1 MRALA
6 AIAIVFALW
15 VAGLLAFAARVAGS
29 TPAAEPPTADAI
41 VALTGASSVRIE
53 AATQLL
59 EEGKARRLL
68 ISGVNPQARR
78 SEVKYV
84 ARGVGRIWDC
94 CVDLGFRAENTRG
107 NAVETA
113 RWVEFHNYKSLIVV
127 TADYHIPRAILEL
140 KSTMPGVELHP
151 YPVVTDTVNA
161 RRWWAK
167 PEDSRRMI
175 VEYSKYL
182 TILSREITRSLVKSF
197 HHDAQ
202 SQQRSEQTRSE
213 PVT

>member
-1 MRALA
+1 MKVLA
-6 AIAIVFALW
+6 AVVLVLALW
-15 VAGLLAFAARVAGS
+15 LAGLFAFAARVAGS
-29 TPAAEPPTADAI
+29 TPASEPPTADAI

-53 AATQLL
+53 AAVQLL

-68 ISGVNPQARR
+68 ISGVNPQAKR

-113 RWVEFHNYKSLIVV
+113 RWVEYHAYKSVIVV

-140 KSTMPGVELHP
+140 KSSMPGVELHP
-151 YPVVTDTVNA
+151 YPVVTDTVNV

-167 PEDSRRMI
+167 PEDSRRLI

-182 TILSREITRSLVKSF
+182 TILAREVGRSVIRSF
-197 HHDAQ
+197 HHDVQ
-202 SQQRSEQTRSE
+202 NQTRPE
-213 PVT
+213 PTT

>member
-6 AIAIVFALW
+6 VVALLITLW
-15 VAGLLAFAARVAGS
+15 CVGLWAFAARVASS
-29 TPAAEPPTADAI
+29 TPAFDPPTADAI

-53 AATQLL
+53 AAVQLL
-59 EEGKARRLL
+59 EAGKGRRLL

-107 NAVETA
+107 NALETA
-113 RWVEFHNYKSLIVV
+113 HWVAYHHYKSLIVV
-127 TADYHIPRAILEL
+127 TADYHIPRSILEL
-140 KSTMPGVELHP
+140 KSTMPGVTMYP

-161 RRWWAK
+161 RRWWVRG
-167 PEDSRRMI
+167 EDTRRI
-175 VEYSKYL
+175 VVEYSKYL
-182 TILSREITRSLVKSF
+182 AILARETARSLVHKLSG
-197 HHDAQ
+197 DPPAAARPAGAT
-202 SQQRSEQTRSE
+202 S
-213 PVT
+213 

>member
-6 AIAIVFALW
+6 VVASLVLLWIV
-15 VAGLLAFAARVAGS
+15 GLYAFGARVASS
-29 TPAAEPPTADAI
+29 TPALDPPSADAI

-53 AATQLL
+53 AAVQLL
-59 EEGKARRLL
+59 EEGKGKRLL

-113 RWVEFHNYKSLIVV
+113 RWVAFHHYRSLIVV
-127 TADYHIPRAILEL
+127 TADYHIPRSVLEL
-140 KSTMPGVELHP
+140 QSTMPGVTLYP
-151 YPVVTDTVNA
+151 YPVATDTVFA
-161 RRWWAK
+161 RRWWAHS
-167 PEDSRRMI
+167 DDARRMV

-182 TILSREITRSLVKSF
+182 AILGRETVRNIGHRVRDLTSPPKP
-197 HHDAQ
+197 A
-202 SQQRSEQTRSE
+202 ENAG
-213 PVT
+213 

>member
-1 MRALA
+1 MTSGPAHESPRRHRDRVCTVGRWLA
-6 AIAIVFALW
+6 GVRC
-15 VAGLLAFAARVAGS
+15 ARRRIDTCGG
-29 TPAAEPPTADAI
+29 TADRRRDRRPDRRI
-41 VALTGASSVRIE
+41 VCPDRSCD
-53 AATQLL
+53 AT
-59 EEGKARRLL
+59 ARR
-68 ISGVNPQARR
+68 GQ
-78 SEVKYV
+78 
-84 ARGVGRIWDC
+84 
-94 CVDLGFRAENTRG
+94 GFRAENTRG

>member
-1 MRALA
+1 MRVLA
-6 AIAIVFALW
+6 AIALVCALW

-29 TPAAEPPTADAI
+29 TPAPEPPIADAI

-53 AATQLL
+53 AAVQLL
-59 EEGKARRLL
+59 EAGKARRLL
-68 ISGVNPQARR
+68 ISGVNPQAKR

-94 CVDLGFRAENTRG
+94 CVDLGFRAETTRG

-113 RWVEFHNYKSLIVV
+113 RWVEFHNYKSVIVV

-182 TILSREITRSLVKSF
+182 TILARETARAIVKSL

-202 SQQRSEQTRSE
+202 SPPRPE
-213 PVT
+213 PAS

>member
-6 AIAIVFALW
+6 VVASLILLWIV
-15 VAGLLAFAARVAGS
+15 GLYTFAARVSAS
-29 TPAAEPPTADAI
+29 TPALDPPTADAI

-53 AATQLL
+53 TAVQLL
-59 EEGKARRLL
+59 EEGKGRRLL

-113 RWVEFHNYKSLIVV
+113 RWVAFHHYKSLIVV
-127 TADYHIPRAILEL
+127 TADYHSPRSILEL
-140 KSTMPGVELHP
+140 KSTMPGVTLYA
-151 YPVVTDTVNA
+151 YPVVTDTVNT

-167 PEDSRRMI
+167 GEDTRRMV

-182 TILSREITRSLVKSF
+182 AILGRETARTVEHRIKSLTAPHAS
-197 HHDAQ
+197 AE
-202 SQQRSEQTRSE
+202 SAR
-213 PVT
+213 

>member
-1 MRALA
+1 MKVLVAVALL
-6 AIAIVFALW
+6 IALW
-15 VAGLLAFAARVAGS
+15 VVGLYAFGARVAAS
-29 TPAAEPPTADAI
+29 TPAFDPPTADAI

-53 AATQLL
+53 AAVQLL
-59 EEGKARRLL
+59 EAGKGRRLL

-113 RWVEFHNYKSLIVV
+113 RWVAHHHYTSLIVV
-127 TADYHIPRAILEL
+127 TADYHIPRSILEL
-140 KSTMPGVELHP
+140 QSTMPGVTLYA

-161 RRWWAK
+161 RRWWARG
-167 PEDSRRMI
+167 EDTRRMF
-175 VEYSKYL
+175 VEYNKYL
-182 TILSREITRSLVKSF
+182 AILGRETAKWLVRRAGSLVTPPK
-197 HHDAQ
+197 AA
-202 SQQRSEQTRSE
+202 EATR
-213 PVT
+213 

>member
-6 AIAIVFALW
+6 VVASLILLW
-15 VAGLLAFAARVAGS
+15 VVGLYAFAARVSTS
-29 TPAAEPPTADAI
+29 TPALDPPTADAI

-53 AATQLL
+53 TAVQLL
-59 EEGKARRLL
+59 EEGKGRRLL

-113 RWVEFHNYKSLIVV
+113 RWVAFHHYKSLIVV
-127 TADYHIPRAILEL
+127 TADYHIPRSILEL
-140 KSTMPGVELHP
+140 KSTMPGVTLYA
-151 YPVVTDTVNA
+151 YPVVTDTVNT
-161 RRWWAK
+161 RRWWTRG
-167 PEDSRRMI
+167 EDTRRI
-175 VEYSKYL
+175 VVEYSKYL
-182 TILSREITRSLVKSF
+182 AILAREFTHSIDRRIKSLTMP
-197 HHDAQ
+197 
-202 SQQRSEQTRSE
+202 QRHAENAL
-213 PVT
+213 